1 MDKKERKKGGGKM
14 NINPKEVKNK
24 GWVLFAKNTEIQ
36 QVGIDLTIGENV
48 HLKHGEYKA
57 VKLNE
62 IVSVP
67 PGAFALMFSR
77 STFNR
82 QGVLITSTVFE
93 PGWRGVPTVSIYN
106 LSGTYFHV
114 LKDTRII
121 QIVFFEADPAS
132 LYNGQYQNQFLEE
145 KMKKEGD

>member
-1 MDKKERKKGGGKM
+1 M

-67 PGAFALMFSR
+67 SDTFALMFSR

-82 QGVLITSTVFE
+82 QGILITSTVFE

-106 LSGTYFHV
+106 LSGTYFHI

-121 QIVFFEADPAS
+121 QIVFFKADPAS
-132 LYNGQYQNQFLEE
+132 LYDGQYQNQFLEE
-145 KMKKEGD
+145 KVKKEGD

>member
-1 MDKKERKKGGGKM
+1 MDKKEGERKM
-14 NINPKEVKNK
+14 NINPREVRDK
-24 GWVLFAKNTEIQ
+24 GWVQFAKNTEIQ

-93 PGWRGVPTVSIYN
+93 PGWRGIPTVSVYN
-106 LSGTYFHV
+106 LSGTDFSIR
-114 LKDTRII
+114 KDTRVAQII
-121 QIVFFEADPAS
+121 FFKANAAS
-132 LYNGQYQNQFLEE
+132 SYNGQYQNQFLGEVNR
-145 KMKKEGD
+145 K

>member
-1 MDKKERKKGGGKM
+1 MDEKEGERKM
-14 NINPKEVKNK
+14 NINPREVKDK
-24 GWVLFAKNTEIQ
+24 GWVQFAKNTEIQ
-36 QVGIDLTIGENV
+36 QVGIDLTIGETLR
-48 HLKHGEYKA
+48 LKHGEYKA

-67 PGAFALMFSR
+67 SDAFALMFSR

-82 QGVLITSTVFE
+82 QGILITSTVFE

-106 LSGTYFHV
+106 LSGGYFY
-114 LKDTRII
+114 LTKDTRII
-121 QIVFFEADPAS
+121 QIIFFKAEPAS

-145 KMKKEGD
+145 RKWE